1 MRDQSLAGHPYSA
14 FMNR

>member
-1 MRDQSLAGHPYSA
+1 MLDQSLAGHPYSA